1 MKDADTMISRKSRG
15 SIIAGVTAML
25 LLAAAP
31 AFAQYGGGG
40 GGYGGGGGG
49 YGGPPPG
56 GGYDRPPAPGYG
68 GGGGGG
74 ARGSFRR
81 TCQNIR
87 EDGPYVSADCP
98 TVRGDFRQ
106 SSIDLR
112 NCGGRDRLGNN
123 NGRLFCE

>member
-1 MKDADTMISRKSRG
+1 MKDGDTMISRSSRG
-15 SIIAGVTAML
+15 SIVAAAAAAAML
-25 LLAAAP
+25 LAVAAP
-31 AFAQYGGGG
+31 ASAQYGYG
-40 GGYGGGGGG
+40 GGGGGG

-56 GGYDRPPAPGYG
+56 GGYDRPPPPGHG

-87 EDGPYVSADCP
+87 EDGPIVSADCP
-98 TVRGDFRQ
+98 TVRGDYRQ
-106 SSIDLR
+106 TSIDIR
-112 NCGGRDRLGNN
+112 SCGRGRLGNN